1 MRWVWFVVVV
11 MVGFAAAMA
20 VVSQH
25 LSSVETGILV
35 ASTLGPVV
43 ASVIWSA
50 TIGTLGSRWAAS
62 RREWSEVAAHHG
74 TLLVAILVVGL
85 TGWMA
90 YRMVDAVPV
99 LPVAFLALAV
109 GFLTSIADRRTPALL
124 VGAVV
129 LYSTVTAIGQGLW
142 AGRSVS
148 VEEAIVGGLVLLA
161 TAVVALVISGP
172 GYRWPMIAV
181 ASVAA
186 GYVWSALA
194 VVQFYPFS
202 VPNRRVAIAAVLGAG
217 IVALL
222 LSVGTR
228 NLKPSTDEVSGPQ
241 R

>member
-1 MRWVWFVVVV
+1 MRWVSFVVAV
-11 MVGFAAAMA
+11 MLGFAVSMV

-25 LSSVETGILV
+25 LSSAETGILV
-35 ASTLGPVV
+35 ASTVGPVLV
-43 ASVIWSA
+43 SILWSA
-50 TIGTLGSRWAAS
+50 TIGTIASRWAAS
-62 RREWSEVAAHHG
+62 RREWSDVVAHPG
-74 TLLVAILVVGL
+74 TLVVAMLVVGI

-90 YRMVDAVPV
+90 VFMVDAVPV
-99 LPVAFLALAV
+99 LPIVFLALAV
-109 GFLTSIADRRTPALL
+109 GFMMSMADRRTPALL
-124 VGAVV
+124 VGA
-129 LYSTVTAIGQGLW
+129 LGMYGTVTVIAPGMS

-148 VEEAIVGGLVLLA
+148 PEEAIVGGLVVLA

-172 GYRWPMIAV
+172 RYRWPMIAV

-202 VPNRRVAIAAVLGAG
+202 VPIRRVTISAVLGAS

-228 NLKPSTDEVSGPQ
+228 NLRSSADEVSG
-241 R
+241 